1 MKNKLILSQKIGA
14 KSSQMWKCSNCREE
28 IENKY
33 KHCWNCGTTRP
44 SDVAP
49 VVRYKRIEEPTKTEK
64 SSVPMAKVEPVIE
77 KKVEP
82 IIEKKAEPIKETKV
96 EKKPEIPPVQKKNE
110 PKPEVP
116 VITKPIFEDNF
127 LSSIGGAVDE
137 NPPSVIWTIIPVLL
151 WLVITGAVGYFAFL
165 SNQKT
170 SNFDQQIFAD
180 GQNFNAQRSNFM
192 FPTKA
197 LPDRKNQYKIEGN
210 IKGKVLPLNKN
221 NGEVAELFYG
231 LPDDLRPT
239 NLEEVKTVFWLECK
253 PEEIGKG
260 KTGAVRSR
268 ENCNTFL
275 VDQDTAKFIGVQN
288 FLGVSPALTND
299 RDNVEAVGK
308 VLPEKYIAYLREK
321 QDESDRSQMKDAS
334 DSPNHH
340 YFNKSEFFY
349 TLVLLGILAAIG
361 IGWLVFRIKSMFSSN

>member
-1 MKNKLILSQKIGA
+1 
-14 KSSQMWKCSNCREE
+14 MWKCSSCQEE

-33 KHCWNCGTTRP
+33 QHCWNCGSPRP
-44 SDVAP
+44 SNVEP
-49 VVRYKRIEEPTKTEK
+49 VRYRRIEEPVK
-64 SSVPMAKVEPVIE
+64 SESGSVPMVKVEPIIE
-77 KKVEP
+77 EKIEP
-82 IIEKKAEPIKETKV
+82 IIEKKAEPIEEIKA
-96 EKKPEIPPVQKKNE
+96 EKKPEIPPVQKTIESKKE
-110 PKPEVP
+110 IPVSSKPLVQ
-116 VITKPIFEDNF
+116 DSF
-127 LSSIGGAVDE
+127 LSSIGGVVEE
-137 NPPSVIWTIIPVLL
+137 NPPSIIWTIIPVLL
-151 WLVITGAVGYFAFL
+151 WLIITSAFGYFAFL

-170 SNFDQQIFAD
+170 TNFDRQILAD
-180 GQNFNAQRSNFM
+180 GQNFNAQKTNFV

-210 IKGKVLPLNKN
+210 IKGKVLPLNKA
-221 NGEVAELFYG
+221 NGEITELFYS

-260 KTGAVRSR
+260 KTGAIRSR

-275 VDQDTAKFIGVQN
+275 VDRDTGNFIGVQN

-321 QDESDRSQMKDAS
+321 QTENERGEMKDAS

-340 YFNKSEFFY
+340 YFNKSEFVY
-349 TLVLLGILAAIG
+349 ALVLLGALGAIG
-361 IGWLVFRIKSMFSSN
+361 IGWLVFRIKSMFNSD